1 LPGDFRIQELRY
13 VRNAMAARRNHHVA
27 AIRHPPAVETRAAAH
42 PARERRH
49 LGPGKTMQKW
59 TARSGGLWLFLMAIT
74 GTAGGAAAADASE
87 DYLQLEQAVL
97 DGRDI
102 RMTLDLS
109 ACLMHGTELSGPPI
123 RGSVRFDAVM
133 IQSDRSIALSMTHFT
148 VRNDGTPVNEFLSF
162 KVQPSGKVDARS
174 RFFNAATYS
183 AFQDSEFDCDLGR
196 GTAFHW

>member
-1 LPGDFRIQELRY
+1 
-13 VRNAMAARRNHHVA
+13 M
-27 AIRHPPAVETRAAAH
+27 
-42 PARERRH
+42 
-49 LGPGKTMQKW
+49 MQKW
-59 TARSGGLWLFLMAIT
+59 TARSGGLWLLLMAIAT
-74 GTAGGAAAADASE
+74 TASGAEAGDASE

-109 ACLMHGTELSGPPI
+109 ACLRHGTELSGPPI

-133 IQSDRSIALSMTHFT
+133 IQGDRSIALSLTHFT

-162 KVQPSGKVDARS
+162 KVQPSGKVNAHS
-174 RFFNAATYS
+174 WFFNAATY
-183 AFQDSEFDCDLGR
+183 AVVQDSEFDCDLGR